1 MYQTDRLAGPCQWG
15 GGDPSQSSEHHL
27 QPRPQHNPPCH
38 LLLVRDKL
46 PRLHPVCCINV
57 YPGRGVSSHIGAI
70 VSFSSCCQTSTE
82 PETPVL
88 AAWCPADTWCSWWS
102 HGRSQRLLTIKQIW
116 TWDKKCL
123 KCSSA
128 RLRKCPGVTPR
139 HPCDFRPTL
148 PECGGRV
155 CYAQWQTDGRLLSQT
170 NKWSHLGLPGSSL
183 SLVIY
188 QYTIAD
194 GQ

>member
-1 MYQTDRLAGPCQWG
+1 MNWTEPWGNNSPAWTDLTQRLTNIFNFW
-15 GGDPSQSSEHHL
+15 H
-27 QPRPQHNPPCH
+27 
-38 LLLVRDKL
+38 
-46 PRLHPVCCINV
+46 
-57 YPGRGVSSHIGAI
+57 
-70 VSFSSCCQTSTE
+70 FSIFSCQTSTE

-88 AAWCPADTWCSWWS
+88 AAWCPDNTWCSWWS
-102 HGRSQRLLTIKQIW
+102 YGRSQRLLTIKQIW

-148 PECGGRV
+148 PEGGVLV